1 MRTTFTKHPAS
12 VGETYF
18 QHMRMAGSFGTRML
32 GGALA
37 CYVHAIFPFLF
48 EKTGSAAIAEL
59 HDRMLASRRRAGQN
73 VDGRDGVAGESR
85 AAA

>member
-1 MRTTFTKHPAS
+1 MRTAFTKHPAS

-48 EKTGSAAIAEL
+48 ERTGSMAIAEL
-59 HDRMLASRRRAGQN
+59 HDRMLTSRRHAGRDA
-73 VDGRDGVAGESR
+73 DGRDSVAGESR
-85 AAA
+85 AAV